1 MTKVLSQVP
10 GVLSVDQELE
20 DESMP
25 EITGHQSRCRV
36 EVRLSA
42 TTIGYTVASALRAN
56 YLPEQQ
62 IDDND
67 IDVIARFHYLDRYDL
82 DKLLTFEAFSE
93 ATGSLVQLN
102 QVVDVQM
109 APSLGK
115 IERVNRQTAY
125 PLTINVDQ
133 DMEMM
138 DVRNQIQAIMNTMNF
153 RLIWV

>member
-1 MTKVLSQVP
+1 MTKVLRQVP

-25 EITGHQSRCRV
+25 EIQLVINRDAASKYG
-36 EVRLSA
+36 LSA

-82 DKLLTFEAFSE
+82 DKLLTFEAFQRRPVHWFNSIRWW
-93 ATGSLVQLN
+93 
-102 QVVDVQM
+102 M
-109 APSLGK
+109 FK
-115 IERVNRQTAY
+115 
-125 PLTINVDQ
+125 
-133 DMEMM
+133 
-138 DVRNQIQAIMNTMNF
+138 
-153 RLIWV
+153 WHHH